1 MTVSEPSNPGER
13 LEDAHGSL
21 HRSPELVRA
30 SVRVAAIVARY
41 RTPQVLTR
49 RDGEKALAEVRARV
63 GPRLRDAVS
72 IVDRYCPT
80 GYPVFEDNGI
90 PGPGGAVGV
99 RLSAWHSLFFALEAD
114 RPPPA
119 RHVPPVGVLPG
130 EPYEVKPRRM
140 PGGPLPP
147 PDMNAPVTLV
157 CLTLRYDPDRGWVE
171 LRRRLDPRW
180 DDDLIDDHVVPCLV
194 GFAHDAMARHVAGRD
209 GTRERT
215 PLGAGP

>member
-1 MTVSEPSNPGER
+1 MTVSEPLNPGER

-21 HRSPELVRA
+21 HWSPELVRA
-30 SVRVAAIVARY
+30 SVRVADIVARY

-72 IVDRYCPT
+72 IVDRFCPT

-99 RLSAWHSLFFALEAD
+99 RLSAWHSLFFALE
-114 RPPPA
+114 
-119 RHVPPVGVLPG
+119 
-130 EPYEVKPRRM
+130 
-140 PGGPLPP
+140 GGPLPP

-209 GTRERT
+209 GTR
-215 PLGAGP
+215 

>member
-1 MTVSEPSNPGER
+1 MTGSDPSTPVER
-13 LEDAHGSL
+13 RPDGHDRFQ
-21 HRSPELVRA
+21 RSAELVRA
-30 SVRVAAIVARY
+30 SVRIEAIVSRY
-41 RTPQVLTR
+41 PTPQTLTR
-49 RDGEKALAEVRARV
+49 LDGARALADVREHV

-72 IVDRYCPT
+72 IIDRYCPT

-90 PGPGGAVGV
+90 PGPGGSVGV

-130 EPYEVKPRRM
+130 DPYEVKPRRM

-147 PDMNAPVTLV
+147 PDMDAPVTLV
-157 CLTLRYDPDRGWVE
+157 CLILRYDPARGWVE

-180 DDDLIDDHVVPCLV
+180 DGELIDDHVVPCLI
-194 GFAHDAMARHVAGRD
+194 GFAHDAVARHVAGRD
-209 GTRERT
+209 GARDRT
-215 PLGAGP
+215 PPGFG